1 MVNLSDSLS
10 VDISSNLIP
19 AKSVYAVFCSLH
31 KILFNIKWI

>member
-19 AKSVYAVFCSLH
+19 AKSVYALVVVCT
-31 KILFNIKWI
+31 